1 MKAHRT
7 AAEAGDIVFRSPTGR
22 WMLAATVLGSAMG
35 FLDATVVNVA
45 LPAIGRDV
53 GADVSELQWVLDSY
67 LLTLAALIL
76 LGGSLADRY
85 GRRRVFTLG
94 VVCFMIPSVLCAV
107 APTAGILIVARAL
120 QGVGAA
126 LLTPGSLAIIQST
139 YRSAD
144 RPAAIGT
151 WSALTGVAS
160 ALGPII
166 GGWLI
171 DAFSWRWIFLL
182 NVPIGLVVIAIT
194 GRHVPE
200 SRDPHVTGRLDLR
213 GAVLATAGLAGIT
226 YALIE
231 GPRGGSPLWVTATAL
246 GVGLAALAGFAVTER
261 HAAGPILPPGVFASG
276 QFLSAN
282 AVTFVVYAALGGV
295 FFLLVVFLQTSLGYS
310 PLAAGAASLP
320 VTLLMLAL
328 SSRAGALAQRVG
340 PRLPL
345 TVGPLLLAAGMLLML
360 RIDVGAG
367 RGVADYAVFVLPA
380 VLVFG
385 LGLATTVAPVTATAL
400 AAAPATHS
408 GVASGVNN
416 AVSRVAQ
423 LTAVA
428 ALPVLAGIGG
438 KDFQDP
444 GALAD
449 GFHTAMLITAA
460 LSAAGGLLAAA
471 TIRSD
476 VLAGAPEPARAAPA
490 RRQPAPEAEPCPYEC
505 PVAGTPLRPA
515 PAPAK
520 TRQGGTPGPDRPGG
534 ADGTH
539 GAPGP
544 GGRGGADGTDE
555 A

>member
-1 MKAHRT
+1 MNAPEGSAP
-7 AAEAGDIVFRSPTGR
+7 AAGTVAFRSAEGR
-22 WMLAATVLGSAMG
+22 WLLTATVLGSAMG

-53 GADVSELQWVLDSY
+53 HADVSALQWVLDGY

-94 VVCFMIPSVLCAV
+94 VGCFVVPSVLCAV
-107 APTAGILIVARAL
+107 APDAGILILARAL
-120 QGVGAA
+120 QGIGAA
-126 LLTPGSLAIIQST
+126 LLTPGSLALIQAS

-144 RPAAIGT
+144 RARAIGT

-160 ALGPII
+160 ALGPLL

-182 NVPIGLVVIAIT
+182 NVPIGLVVVAVT
-194 GRHVPE
+194 ARHVPE
-200 SRDPHVTGRLDLR
+200 SRAPGATGRLDVR
-213 GAVLATAGLAGIT
+213 GAALVTAGLGGVT

-231 GPRGGSPLWVTATAL
+231 GPRGESPGWVTALAL
-246 GVGLAALAGFAVTER
+246 LAGLAALAGFVHTER
-261 HAAGPILPPGVFASG
+261 HAEHPMLPPGVFRAG

-328 SSRAGALAQRVG
+328 SSGAGALAQRVG

-345 TVGPLLLAAGMLLML
+345 SVGPLLLAAGMLLML
-360 RIDVGAG
+360 RIGVDDGGGPAG
-367 RGVADYAVFVLPA
+367 YATSVLPA

-400 AAAPATHS
+400 AAAPSGHS
-408 GVASGVNN
+408 GIASGVNN
-416 AVSRVAQ
+416 AVSRLAQ
-423 LTAVA
+423 LAAVA
-428 ALPVLAGIGG
+428 ALPLLAGIGG
-438 KDFQDP
+438 RDFQDP
-444 GALAD
+444 HALAD

-460 LSAAGGLLAAA
+460 LAAAGGLLALA
-471 TIRSD
+471 TIRRD
-476 VLAGAPEPARAAPA
+476 VLETAA
-490 RRQPAPEAEPCPYEC
+490 QPAPGPGEPPAGEAAGCPYEC
-505 PVAGTPLRPA
+505 PVAGTPLRAEP
-515 PAPAK
+515 PTGEP
-520 TRQGGTPGPDRPGG
+520 P
-534 ADGTH
+534 
-539 GAPGP
+539 PGP
-544 GGRGGADGTDE
+544 GHSGARPHGE
-555 A
+555 